1 MVLAEL
7 GGSIARALARMS
19 NATVVDEKVLADCL
33 NEICRALLQADVRF
47 DTVRDVKA
55 NINRIVNLDALAA
68 GTNKRRIIQQV
79 RTSRAATA
87 VAVAGPN
94 SEPTERAA
102 AGGRRA
108 DFSVACLQ
116 AVVDELRRMLDPGK
130 PSFTPSKG
138 KPNVVMFV
146 GLQGQYRSSA

>member
-79 RTSRAATA
+79 RTSREATA

>member
-55 NINRIVNLDALAA
+55 NIKRIVNLDALAA

-87 VAVAGPN
+87 VAGPN
-94 SEPTERAA
+94 SKPTERAA

-108 DFSVACLQ
+108 DFSVVCLQ

-146 GLQGQYRSSA
+146 GLQGQYHSFA

>member
-87 VAVAGPN
+87 VAGPN
-94 SEPTERAA
+94 SETTERAA
-102 AGGRRA
+102 AGGWRA
-108 DFSVACLQ
+108 DFYVACLQ